1 MRTGFAR
8 CGVRRAA
15 SQLLLLALL
24 AAAPVLAGPA
34 PASAQP
40 KYPDRAIRIVV
51 PFNAGGATDVIA
63 RVVSVPLG
71 EVLGQSI
78 VIENRAGAGGNLG
91 AAVVARAEPDGYTL
105 LLASSGV
112 IASPALYKSL
122 TYDVFKDLAPI
133 AELTTSTNIIV
144 ADPKSSIKSLA
155 DMLAQAKAN
164 PGRLNYASPGTGTT
178 PQLAMELLKLRAGVN
193 ITHVVY
199 TGAAPAMQAIMA
211 GTLELGS
218 MALSNIHAQVKAGTL
233 RGLAVTGTERWHDL
247 PDIPTVEELGFPDFD
262 FETVFILFAPAG
274 TPPDIIARLSKEVI
288 AILQRPEVR
297 DRLQNAGMAVLA
309 RGPDALKARLVKE
322 VPIYKDIVARAGIPV
337 N

>member
-1 MRTGFAR
+1 MRSGFAR
-8 CGVRRAA
+8 GGLCRAA
-15 SQLLLLALL
+15 LRFFPIVLL
-24 AAAPVLAGPA
+24 PFV
-34 PASAQP
+34 ASALPAHAQQ
-40 KYPDRAIRIVV
+40 KYPDRPIRLVV

-63 RVVSVPLG
+63 RVVSVPLD

-91 AAVVARAEPDGYTL
+91 AAVVARADPDGYTL

-112 IASPALYKSL
+112 IASPALYKTL

-133 AELTTSTNIIV
+133 AELATSTNIIV
-144 ADPKSSIKSLA
+144 ADPNSSIKTIA
-155 DMLAQAKAN
+155 DMLAQARAS
-164 PGRLNYASPGTGTT
+164 PGKLNYASPGTGTT

-247 PDIPTVEELGFPDFD
+247 PDIPTVEQSGFADFD
-262 FETVFILFAPAG
+262 FETAFILFAPAG
-274 TPPDIIARLSKEVI
+274 TSGDIIARLSKEVI
-288 AILQRPEVR
+288 AILQRPDVR
-297 DRLQNAGMAVLA
+297 DRLQNAGLAVLA
-309 RGPDALKARLVKE
+309 RGPDALKARLVRE

>member
-1 MRTGFAR
+1 MRTRFW
-8 CGVRRAA
+8 RRGMRRVPL
-15 SQLLLLALL
+15 QGLLAVLV
-24 AAAPVLAGPA
+24 AAPVFAGAGPA
-34 PASAQP
+34 LAQQ
-40 KYPDRAIRIVV
+40 KYPDRSVRIVV

-63 RVVSVPLG
+63 RVMSIPLG

-122 TYDVFKDLAPI
+122 TYDVFKDLAPV

-144 ADPKSSIKSLA
+144 ADPKSSIRSIA
-155 DMLAQAKAN
+155 DMVAQAKAN
-164 PGRLNYASPGTGTT
+164 PGKLNYASPGTGTT

-233 RGLAVTGTERWHDL
+233 RGLAVTGAERWHDL
-247 PDIPTVEELGFPDFD
+247 PDIPTVEQSGYPNFD
-262 FETVFILFAPAG
+262 FETVFILFAPAA
-274 TPPDIIARLSKEVI
+274 TPGDIIARLSKEVI

-297 DRLQNAGMAVLA
+297 DRMQNAGMAVLA
-309 RGPDALKARLVKE
+309 RGPEALKARLVRE
-322 VPIYKDIVARAGIPV
+322 VPIYKDIVAKAGIPV